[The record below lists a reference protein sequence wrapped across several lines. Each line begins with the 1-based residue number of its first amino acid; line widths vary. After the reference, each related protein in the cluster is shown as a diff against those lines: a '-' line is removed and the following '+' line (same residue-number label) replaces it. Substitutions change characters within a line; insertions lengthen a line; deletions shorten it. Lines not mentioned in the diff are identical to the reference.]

1 MEIDRQRVLKSK
13 VFELDRVVLRGG
25 GERHVVVHG
34 GSVVVLPVTGD
45 GRIVLIRNDRFA
57 IGQTLWELC
66 AGTLEPG
73 EEPARCA
80 ARELVEETGYQ
91 AGSLDPLCGYY
102 TCPGFCT
109 EYLHCFL
116 AAGLEHVGQS
126 LDEGEKIEVEAL
138 PAPRVMEMI
147 RSGQV
152 RDAKTIA
159 TVLYWWTFRH
169 GR

>member
-1 MEIDRQRVLKSK
+1 M
-13 VFELDRVVLRGG
+13 
-25 GERHVVVHG
+25 
-34 GSVVVLPVTGD
+34 VLPVTDD
-45 GRIVLIRNDRFA
+45 GRILLIRNDRFA

-80 ARELVEETGYQ
+80 ARELVEETGYR
-91 AGSLDPLCGYY
+91 AASLDPLCGFY

-159 TVLYWWTFRH
+159 TMLYWWTFRH